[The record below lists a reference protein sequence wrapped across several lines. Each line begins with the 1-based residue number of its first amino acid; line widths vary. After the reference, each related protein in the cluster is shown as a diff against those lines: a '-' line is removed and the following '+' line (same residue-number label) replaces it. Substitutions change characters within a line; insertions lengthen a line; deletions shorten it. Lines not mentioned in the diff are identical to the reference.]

1 VKRTRREH
9 LARLADV
16 REAIA
21 AIRTHVSRG
30 ELDDMLVFDAVRMRL
45 VEIGEAVGA
54 LPDEVLSAEP
64 AITLFGQLYGP
75 MVRLA
80 RAPADDQEPGSHE
93 STVRTGPRKRRNA
106 VSNGMGG
113 SCLDSNLQPADR
125 ESTMRPWMTAACVPE
140 GSDLGKIAFRGLTLA
155 DRAPPSNTVDWP

>member
-1 VKRTRREH
+1 MKKARREH

-21 AIRTHVSRG
+21 AIRAHVSRG

-64 AITLFGQLYGP
+64 AIPWREIVAMRHKLAHHYYDSALGIVAATVADDLPVLEAAI
-75 MVRLA
+75 VRIQA
-80 RAPADDQEPGSHE
+80 RADD
-93 STVRTGPRKRRNA
+93 A
-106 VSNGMGG
+106 
-113 SCLDSNLQPADR
+113 
-125 ESTMRPWMTAACVPE
+125 
-140 GSDLGKIAFRGLTLA
+140 I
-155 DRAPPSNTVDWP
+155 

>member
-54 LPDEVLSAEP
+54 LPDEVL
-64 AITLFGQLYGP
+64 
-75 MVRLA
+75 
-80 RAPADDQEPGSHE
+80 
-93 STVRTGPRKRRNA
+93 
-106 VSNGMGG
+106 
-113 SCLDSNLQPADR
+113 
-125 ESTMRPWMTAACVPE
+125 
-140 GSDLGKIAFRGLTLA
+140 
-155 DRAPPSNTVDWP
+155 